1 MMKYRHFLSLVCILI
16 SLSIKAQEDSLH
28 ILNYEN
34 FLTKVREHHPM
45 ARIASIQAETG
56 QAQLQYTRGGFD
68 PKAFIKTGEKYFDGK
83 QYYSLNQGGFKI
95 PTWFGM
101 ELLAAYENNDGLYL
115 NPEHNTPNAGLYY
128 AGVSLPLGKGLF
140 IDQRR
145 AELRKAQ
152 IYTEITELEK
162 RLMLNDLFYEAG
174 KAYWEWYRAYHQVI
188 IYREALELSKTRLE
202 AVKQSVVLGD
212 RPAMDTLEN
221 GIQVQNRK
229 LSLQE
234 AELELKNTEAKISIY
249 LWDEGFIPLEPAKGT
264 IPEDLKISISTK
276 SHEYGNLDSLTGLHP
291 ELNQY
296 QAKLKSLEIER
307 RWKIEQLKPQLN
319 LKYNALNAPVNDNPF
334 AGYSINNYTWGL
346 EFSMPLF
353 LRKERGGLNLT
364 KLKMEQTQLM
374 TSNKMVSLKYKIQAA
389 VNEWETLNEQIKLYQ
404 GTVTDYQKLLNGERQ
419 LFQVGESSV
428 FMVNSRELGY
438 INARIKLIDLI
449 GKQQKAEL
457 GIDYALGRLQ

>member
-1 MMKYRHFLSLVCILI
+1 MKYRHFLTLVYLLI
-16 SLSIKAQEDSLH
+16 TISSMAQGDSLH
-28 ILNYEN
+28 ILSFEN
-34 FLTKVREHHPM
+34 FLSKVREHHPM

-56 QAQLQYTRGGFD
+56 QAQLQYARGGFD
-68 PKAFIKTGEKYFDGK
+68 PKAFVKTGEKYFDGK

-101 ELLAAYENNDGLYL
+101 ELLAAYENNDGLFL
-115 NPEHNTPNAGLYY
+115 NPENNTPNAGLYY

-152 IYTEITELEK
+152 VYTEISELEK

-174 KAYWEWYRAYHQVI
+174 KAYWEWFSAYYQTL
-188 IYREALELSKTRLE
+188 IYREALQLSQTRLE
-202 AVKQSVVLGD
+202 AVKQSVMLGD

-229 LSLQE
+229 LSLQQ
-234 AELELKNTEAKISIY
+234 AELERKNAKTKLSIY

-264 IPEDLKISISTK
+264 IPEDLNITMANQDNNF
-276 SHEYGNLDSLTGLHP
+276 GDLDSLTDLHP

-296 QAKLKSLEIER
+296 RAKSKSLEIER

-364 KLKMEQTQLM
+364 KLKLEQTQLM
-374 TSNKMVSLKYKIQAA
+374 INNKLASLKFKIQAA
-389 VNEWETLNEQIKLYQ
+389 INEWETLNDQIKLYQ
-404 GTVTDYQKLLNGERQ
+404 GTVSDYQKLLNGERQ
-419 LFQVGESSV
+419 LFQAGESSV

-438 INARIKLIDLI
+438 INARIKLIDLL
-449 GKQQKAEL
+449 GKQQKASL